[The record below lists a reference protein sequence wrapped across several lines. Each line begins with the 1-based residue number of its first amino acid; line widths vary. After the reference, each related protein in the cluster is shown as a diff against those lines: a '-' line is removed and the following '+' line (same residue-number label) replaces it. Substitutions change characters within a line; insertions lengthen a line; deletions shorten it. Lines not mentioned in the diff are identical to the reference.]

1 MSSNYDGDDGGWQ
14 TVRSNKDRRKSHNS
28 SAPGSARTPART
40 GSWARGNPAP
50 PRQPTSTGRR
60 QKMSEQERLA
70 RAEREARED
79 AKQQRYNAWQTK
91 QRSNI
96 YSNKKQIRH
105 IMMGFIKGTIKI
117 DDAVKGL
124 LSMCEK
130 KTDLEKSKIL
140 EEVVR
145 YKCPEVL
152 EHPQISD
159 LIVNTRTRD
168 GHSYMHWV
176 MYGVKGLTRT
186 LDDMIRTIHALHM
199 CGCSPFKLNGYNET
213 CIDAAHAACND
224 GFLQKEYLPHVIAA
238 LMTPPNPKLR
248 RDELIMRMNMI
259 TDPNTVHGAVI
270 WWCVADQTAI
280 KFLAEECVRRSLQVS
295 SDQRSKGTYPSI
307 KQALDILT
315 DLFSKPP
322 PKCTDTDAF
331 FEFTKVD
338 PKNTLRVFKES
349 VIECAMKCD
358 TDETDESRCALG
370 AVGAVVGICGTPD
383 VIIGFVTHSIKGGRL
398 MNAITCIGH
407 SGVFTK
413 AIADAIIESGDMKR
427 CDKFQLECVL
437 EQFFD
442 HRVTF
447 NNIARFTYAG
457 NRPVAIGGVPRR
469 QSAPAINRVA
479 PIIAQQNVDDFTPPF
494 DCDAKPF
501 RVVIGLESLDP
512 ETFVASP
519 NGTITPEKVDD
530 KVYSLQMDLTEQM
543 RLTDSGERVM
553 ATLMREIVDGAN
565 DENTRKS
572 VKFILDNCSSITR
585 TKIEG
590 AIKALMGIP
599 ASEMSNYF
607 DSRHA
612 SENIR
617 WFAKEYNVSA
627 NSTQAK
633 GGASRGGGRRKK

>member
-1 MSSNYDGDDGGWQ
+1 MSSDDGGGWQ
-14 TVRSNKDRRKSHNS
+14 TVRSNKDRKKSHNS
-28 SAPGSARTPART
+28 SAPGSASTPTRT

-50 PRQPTSTGRR
+50 PRQPASTGRR
-60 QKMSEQERLA
+60 PKMTPEARQA
-70 RAEREARED
+70 RAQREAEQD
-79 AKQQRYNAWQTK
+79 AKQKRYNEWRTK
-91 QRSNI
+91 QSSNI

-105 IMMGFIKGTIKI
+105 IMMGYINGTIKI
-117 DDAVKGL
+117 EDAVDGL
-124 LSMCEK
+124 LGMCEE
-130 KTDLEKSKIL
+130 KTDLEQSKIL

-152 EHPQISD
+152 AHSKIKD

-186 LDDMIRTIHALHM
+186 LDNMIQTIHALHM
-199 CGCSPFKLNGYNET
+199 CGCSPFKQNSYNET
-213 CIDAAHAACND
+213 CIAAARAAVKD
-224 GFLQKEYLPHVIAA
+224 GFLLKDDLPHVLLA
-238 LMTPPNPKLR
+238 LLTPPNSELR
-248 RDELIMRMNMI
+248 CDELIMRMNMI

-270 WWCVADQTAI
+270 WWCVADQDQTAI

-295 SDQRSKGTYPSI
+295 SDQRSKGTYPPI
-307 KQALDILT
+307 KQALGVLT

-322 PKCTDTDAF
+322 PKCADTDLF
-331 FEFTKVD
+331 FTSAKCD

-349 VIECAMKCD
+349 VIECAMKRD

-370 AVGAVVGICGTPD
+370 AVGAVVGICGTSAD
-383 VIIGFVTHSIKGGRL
+383 IIGFTEGSIRRGRL

-413 AIADAIIESGDMKR
+413 AIADAIVENGDMKL
-427 CDKFQLECVL
+427 CDKFQFECVL

-447 NNIARFTYAG
+447 DNIARFTYAG

-494 DCDAKPF
+494 DCDAQPF
-501 RVVIGLESLDP
+501 RIVIGLESLDP
-512 ETFVASP
+512 GKFVVSP

-530 KVYSLQMDLTEQM
+530 KVYSLQM
-543 RLTDSGERVM
+543 RLKADSGKRVM
-553 ATLMREIVDGAN
+553 ATLMHEIVDGAN
-565 DENTRKS
+565 DENVCKS
-572 VKFILDNCSSITR
+572 AKFILNNCRSITR

-607 DSRHA
+607 DNRHA

-617 WFAKEYNVSA
+617 WFAKEYNVSV

-633 GGASRGGGRRKK
+633 GRASRGGGRRRKK